1 MIRLRK
7 ILTEVISF
15 DAVLWISLCSRG
27 FGPTCSINSAVNVIM
42 KVLIDLFSTESGL
55 MSAAVIAFILGMA
68 AWFLVFFRRKMNDDA
83 KNSKA

>member
-1 MIRLRK
+1 MTL
-7 ILTEVISF
+7 VISS
-15 DAVLWISLCSRG
+15 DAFRRVSLCGRG
-27 FGPTCSINSAVNVIM
+27 FCFGPTRLINSAVNAIM

>member
-1 MIRLRK
+1 
-7 ILTEVISF
+7 
-15 DAVLWISLCSRG
+15 
-27 FGPTCSINSAVNVIM
+27 M